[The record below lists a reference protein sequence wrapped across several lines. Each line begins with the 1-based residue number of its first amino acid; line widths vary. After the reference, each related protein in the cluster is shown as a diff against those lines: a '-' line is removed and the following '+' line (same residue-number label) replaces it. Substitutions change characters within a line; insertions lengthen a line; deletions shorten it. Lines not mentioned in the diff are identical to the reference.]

1 MAEIAARAKADR
13 YSQSS
18 LLSTSEFTLR
28 FFFSVAETFVKL
40 WMRFPV
46 SLIAANVERI
56 GQLLSAKNTPDFGSD
71 GQPSSAKNTPD
82 FGSDGQP
89 SSAKNTPDFGS
100 DGQPSSAKNTPDF
113 SSDGQLLSAKNTPDF
128 GSDGQPSSAKNTPD
142 FSSDGQLLS
151 AKNTP
156 DFGSDGAFSL
166 GLLQEAKEALVC
178 VNAVVVEIIRF
189 VFACLFVR

>member
-82 FGSDGQP
+82 FGSDG
-89 SSAKNTPDFGS
+89 
-100 DGQPSSAKNTPDF
+100 
-113 SSDGQLLSAKNTPDF
+113 
-128 GSDGQPSSAKNTPD
+128 
-142 FSSDGQLLS
+142 
-151 AKNTP
+151 
-156 DFGSDGAFSL
+156 AFSL